1 MKGLS
6 IMVLFMIADDSA
18 RSRRLEEYLK
28 EIADDNMASL
38 RFLYE
43 ETSAGVYS
51 FTLSM
56 LKNREDAED
65 AVQDVYLS
73 IHRSAHLYTPM
84 GRPME
89 WIMTVTKNIC
99 ISKLRDRNK
108 LKPLSD
114 EDKPIAFPDISRSED
129 RMLLNEALKILT
141 DEERK
146 VIILKTVAQ
155 LKHREIATVL
165 GIPQATVR
173 SKYRR
178 ALKKLK
184 QYLTK
189 GGAYRE

>member
-6 IMVLFMIADDSA
+6 IMVLFMMADDSA

-38 RFLYE
+38 RLLYE

-65 AVQDVYLS
+65 AMQDVYLS

-108 LKPLSD
+108 LNPLSD

>member
-6 IMVLFMIADDSA
+6 IMVLFMMADDSA

-38 RFLYE
+38 RLLYE

-65 AVQDVYLS
+65 AMQDVYLS

-99 ISKLRDRNK
+99 ISKLRARNK
-108 LKPLSD
+108 LNPLSD

>member
-6 IMVLFMIADDSA
+6 IMVLFMMADDSA

-38 RFLYE
+38 RLLYE

-65 AVQDVYLS
+65 AMQDVYLS

-84 GRPME
+84 VRPME

-99 ISKLRDRNK
+99 ISKLRARNK
-108 LKPLSD
+108 FNPLSD